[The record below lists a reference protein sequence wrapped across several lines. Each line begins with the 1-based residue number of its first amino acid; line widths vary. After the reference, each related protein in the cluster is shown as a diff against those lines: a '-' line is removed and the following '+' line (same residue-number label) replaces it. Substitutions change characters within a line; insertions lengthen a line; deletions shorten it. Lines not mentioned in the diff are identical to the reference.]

1 MIPSF
6 STILRNFFTAASK
19 DLKSP
24 TSTPSGFTLSR
35 CELSISKERFINH
48 LISYGGVTVVTVEVL
63 VVLVLVL
70 VDVLV
75 VVVVDV
81 VVEVDVLV
89 TVVLVV
95 VDVEVLV
102 TVVLVVV
109 DVEVDVVDA
118 VAVVEVVVEDEVV
131 VLGDIPTPSSNVAF
145 LDQSS
150 GSLGVAPWATWR
162 SLTFLR
168 LQSSPEASPM
178 SSNSFFL
185 L

>member
-1 MIPSF
+1 M
-6 STILRNFFTAASK
+6 
-19 DLKSP
+19 
-24 TSTPSGFTLSR
+24 
-35 CELSISKERFINH
+35 SIDRSRFIYH

-63 VVLVLVL
+63 EVLVDVL

-75 VVVVDV
+75 VVL
-81 VVEVDVLV
+81 VDVLV

-95 VDVEVLV
+95 EVVDVLDVLV
-102 TVVLVVV
+102 TVVLVVEVV
-109 DVEVDVVDA
+109 DVLDVLDVEA
-118 VAVVEVVVEDEVV
+118 VAVVDVVVEDEVV

-168 LQSSPEASPM
+168 LQSSDEPSPM

>member
-1 MIPSF
+1 
-6 STILRNFFTAASK
+6 
-19 DLKSP
+19 
-24 TSTPSGFTLSR
+24 
-35 CELSISKERFINH
+35 
-48 LISYGGVTVVTVEVL
+48 VVTVEVL
-63 VVLVLVL
+63 ELLVLVL

-75 VVVVDV
+75 EVLVVVEVLVDVLVELVTEVVVLVELVTEVVVLVELVTVVVVVD
-81 VVEVDVLV
+81 E
-89 TVVLVV
+89 
-95 VDVEVLV
+95 
-102 TVVLVVV
+102 
-109 DVEVDVVDA
+109 
-118 VAVVEVVVEDEVV
+118 V

-168 LQSSPEASPM
+168 LQSSAEVSPM